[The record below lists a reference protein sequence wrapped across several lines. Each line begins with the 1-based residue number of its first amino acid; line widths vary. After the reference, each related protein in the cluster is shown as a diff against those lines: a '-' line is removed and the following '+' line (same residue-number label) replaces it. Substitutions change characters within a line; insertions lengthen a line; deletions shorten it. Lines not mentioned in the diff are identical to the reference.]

1 MIARVL
7 VNTGSTVRTCG
18 IIYKGLAQSVLLYI
32 SDIWVV
38 MGDML
43 KVLEGFH
50 HDTARRITGNDGD
63 MWGGRGVVIP
73 PGGDGNGRR
82 RNSPHRRVHRNVSG
96 NQSVKGGLPHYL

>member
-73 PGGDGNGRR
+73 PGGDGNVLGSHAEKLYEGLVDDLQGS
-82 RNSPHRRVHRNVSG
+82 SP
-96 NQSVKGGLPHYL
+96 